1 MDSWLGLVGTILAA
15 AAGGGTVAAIINY
28 FQQRPKLTAEAEDIY
43 SRRKSRE
50 RREDHRERAMLRA
63 EAELIEYKF
72 DNLLDA
78 CGSLLDQV
86 QHCPGVDV
94 SQVRTKVLEIKYLD
108 RIPGRPAPGDL
119 LVEGEPQ

>member
-1 MDSWLGLVGTILAA
+1 MDSWLALAGTIIAA
-15 AAGGGTVAAIINY
+15 MAGGGTVAAIINY

-72 DNLLDA
+72 DRLLD
-78 CGSLLDQV
+78 SWDTVLNQV

-94 SQVRTKVLEIKYLD
+94 SQVRTKILEIKYLD
-108 RIPGRPAPGDL
+108 RIPGRPAPSDL
-119 LVEGEPQ
+119 LEEGDPQ